1 MVDNSLGLAGHM
13 LSLQSVAAAHAV
25 RRPTPTTGTAAASLS
40 RRGRCSGGRPA
51 RLSVVSGALGDCK
64 RTGIVEQLPSG
75 GFTVCALLYE
85 DSPSAASL
93 LVVVAAA
100 SKPKP

>member
-1 MVDNSLGLAGHM
+1 
-13 LSLQSVAAAHAV
+13 
-25 RRPTPTTGTAAASLS
+25 
-40 RRGRCSGGRPA
+40 
-51 RLSVVSGALGDCK
+51 VVSGALGDCK